1 MSAPGAYLPDGLPA
15 PRPEPDGLSAPYW
28 AGLARNEL
36 WVQRCA
42 HCGHWQW
49 GPEYLCFR
57 CHRFDVGWERV
68 EPTGRIFSWERPWHP
83 VNPALNGH
91 GPYLWSSSNCPAPG
105 GSGSSATCWATRCSR
120 FASAP
125 RWTAYSSTIVTRRVT
140 TRCFN
145 GRCAADRGAR
155 NRATG

>member
-91 GPYLWSSSNCPAPG
+91 GPYLVVLVELPG
-105 GSGSSATCWATRCSR
+105 AAGIR
-120 FASAP
+120 
-125 RWTAYSSTIVTRRVT
+125 IVGNLLGDPMQSVRIGAEVDGVFEHHRHQAGDYALLQWKV
-140 TRCFN
+140 
-145 GRCAADRGAR
+145 RG
-155 NRATG
+155 

>member
-1 MSAPGAYLPDGLPA
+1 VSAPGAYLPDGLPA

-68 EPTGRIFSWERPWHP
+68 EPAGRIFSWERPWHA

-91 GPYLWSSSNCPAPG
+91 GPYLVVLVELPAAG
-105 GSGSSATCWATRCSR
+105 GIRMVGNLLGDPMQQVRIGADVDGV
-120 FASAP
+120 FEHH
-125 RWTAYSSTIVTRRVT
+125 
-140 TRCFN
+140 
-145 GRCAADRGAR
+145 GRQAGDYTLLQWKVRG
-155 NRATG
+155 